1 VKGPT
6 NHMQRSIASMMNLEN
21 NCEGEMGNNVRQM
34 AAVYSAVG
42 PLRPK
47 RRWKNSPKIEANL
60 GHFPAPVSG
69 SRQQRVRIKKSG
81 QPHQI
86 YPDVF
91 VPVRSAPS
99 QVSPAPM
106 THQLVGLLRSF
117 SFR

>member
-1 VKGPT
+1 
-6 NHMQRSIASMMNLEN
+6 MMNLEN
-21 NCEGEMGNNVRQM
+21 NGEGEMGNNAHQM

-47 RRWKNSPKIEANL
+47 RRWKDSPKIEANL

-91 VPVRSAPS
+91 VSVRATPS
-99 QVSPAPM
+99 QASPTPM
-106 THQLVGLLRSF
+106 AHQLMGLLRSF
-117 SFR
+117 SVR